1 MKKLFYVVLVVAI
14 LFVISAFVKKNAN
27 QAPVS
32 VTEAMIEEAQSPD
45 AIDAEAP
52 VAVVVEEE
60 AVAVEPIA
68 EAPAAPAAEAIA
80 PAVDA
85 IAPAVDATTEA
96 EAVVVEEDI
105 EEANPDATKDEGETV
120 VTE

>member
-68 EAPAAPAAEAIA
+68 ETPAVEAIA
-80 PAVDA
+80 PAPEA
-85 IAPAVDATTEA
+85 MAPVAVDATTAA